1 MPVRHRAPS
10 RPRSVLRWAAAR
22 GAVPSGRDRAPA
34 PWWLAAAAL
43 AIATGLLGCAP
54 QIGDD
59 CTTSIDCSQLG
70 DRLCDTSQPDGYCT
84 IFNCEPDQCPEEALC
99 VGFGFDLDPACSS
112 VDDPRWSRF
121 ERTFCMVGCE
131 EQEDCRPGY
140 VCAAP
145 GDRRAVSIDV
155 DNELAGS
162 KACFPEGTVA
172 DASGEAPA
180 ICTP

>member
-1 MPVRHRAPS
+1 MPVRHRARFAPT
-10 RPRSVLRWAAAR
+10 AAPTV
-22 GAVPSGRDRAPA
+22 AVAV
-34 PWWLAAAAL
+34 AL
-43 AIATGLLGCAP
+43 ALSALGCAP
-54 QIGDD
+54 EIGDD

-70 DRLCDTSQPDGYCT
+70 DRLCDTSQPEGYCT

-99 VGFGFDLDPACSS
+99 VGFGFDLDPACSG

-131 EQEDCRPGY
+131 ANDDCRPGY
-140 VCAAP
+140 VCASPA
-145 GDRRAVSIDV
+145 DRRAVSIDR

-172 DASGEAPA
+172 EPSGAAPA
-180 ICTP
+180 VCSP